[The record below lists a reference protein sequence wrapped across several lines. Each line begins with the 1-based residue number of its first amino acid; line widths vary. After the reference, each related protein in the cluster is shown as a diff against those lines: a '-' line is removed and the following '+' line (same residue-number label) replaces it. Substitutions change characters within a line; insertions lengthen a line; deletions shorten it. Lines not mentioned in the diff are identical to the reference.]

1 MSIWQYI
8 NLNMKYNSLSMMQ
21 TEYIPTVSVVV
32 TVYNGEKYL
41 VECLDSILS
50 QSLNNIEII
59 CVDDASTDDTA
70 KILSEYQ
77 DKITIITN
85 EVNCMAGESRNKGL
99 QSARGEYVI
108 FLDADDIYE
117 PYMLEKAYNKAKAS
131 EADICIF
138 KEDLFTDSLEKCS
151 GYAYSECLMKELGE
165 CDFFSPSELTDA
177 IFSLWN
183 GWAWDKLFRRDFI
196 LQTGL
201 KFQNLQSSNDAYFV
215 HAAMASARKISLL
228 NEVLVHHRIGN
239 STSIS
244 NTRDNAW
251 ESCLL
256 YLKELKLYL
265 SRNGLVDTYKK
276 SYVNWSLDFLYWNY
290 QTLNDANRVKLATA
304 IKDFLINDL
313 NIQKYN
319 IETFYNKF
327 YKWFADCIVDSKT
340 DIIPITEIER
350 FKKTYQLNSDKI
362 EILRKYILSHGF
374 SVALWG
380 AGIRGQAFADIYGE
394 EWTEL
399 KIAYDMD
406 KAKHGT
412 GLCHGLTIKG
422 FDISQDEKAD
432 FILVLN
438 SAHLLS
444 VAKLLNGEKIA
455 LFDMDSYIKLSN
467 EVDRNILPIN

>member
-1 MSIWQYI
+1 
-8 NLNMKYNSLSMMQ
+8 MKYNSLSMMQ
-21 TEYIPTVSVVV
+21 TVYIPTVSVIV
-32 TVYNGEKYL
+32 TVYNGERYL

-59 CVDDASTDDTA
+59 CVDDASTDATA
-70 KILSEYQ
+70 GILSEYQ

-99 QSARGEYVI
+99 QAARGEYVI

-117 PYMLEKAYNKAKAS
+117 PDMLEKAYNKAEAS
-131 EADICIF
+131 KADICIF
-138 KEDLFTDSLEKCS
+138 KEDLFTDNVEARW
-151 GYAYSECLMKELGE
+151 GYAYAECMLKEFGE
-165 CDFFSPSELTDA
+165 LEFFSPTELADV

-196 LQTGL
+196 LGTGL
-201 KFQNLQSSNDAYFV
+201 EFQKLQSSNDAFFV
-215 HAAMASARKISLL
+215 HSAMASARKISLL

-239 STSIS
+239 CKSIS

-265 SRNGLVDTYKK
+265 SRNGLFDAYKN
-276 SYVNWSLDFLYWNY
+276 SYVNWGLDFLYWNY
-290 QTLNDANRVKLATA
+290 QTLNDANRVKLAAA
-304 IKDFLINDL
+304 IKDYLINDL
-313 NIQKYN
+313 NILKYN
-319 IETFYNKF
+319 EETFYNKF
-327 YKWFADCIVDSKT
+327 SEWFADCIINGKA
-340 DIIPITEIER
+340 DIIPITDMDK

-362 EILRKYILSHGF
+362 GNLRKYILSHGF
-374 SVALWG
+374 SAALWG

-399 KIAYDMD
+399 NIVYDMD
-406 KAKHGT
+406 KTKHGT
-412 GLCHGLTIKG
+412 GLCHGLTVKG
-422 FDISQDEKAD
+422 FNIGQNEKAD
-432 FILVLN
+432 IILVLN

-444 VAKLLNGEKIA
+444 VAKLLDGEKVV

-467 EVDRNILPIN
+467 EVYRNILHL

>member
-1 MSIWQYI
+1 MKFRIPKVSII
-8 NLNMKYNSLSMMQ
+8 
-21 TEYIPTVSVVV
+21 I
-32 TVYNGEKYL
+32 TVYNGASYL
-41 VECLDSILS
+41 AECLESVLS
-50 QSLNNIEII
+50 QTLDNIEII
-59 CVDDASTDDTA
+59 CVDDASTDATPG
-70 KILSEYQ
+70 ILSKYQ

-85 EVNCMAGESRNKGL
+85 EVNCMAGESRNKGFE
-99 QSARGEYVI
+99 AAKGGYVI

-117 PYMLEKAYNKAKAS
+117 PDMLEKAYNKAKAS
-131 EADICIF
+131 KADICIF
-138 KEDLFTDSLEKCS
+138 KEDLFTDNIEKCS
-151 GYAYSECLMKELGE
+151 GYAYAECLMKDLGE
-165 CDFFSPSELTDA
+165 RDFFSPTELSDD

-196 LQTGL
+196 LKTGL
-201 KFQNLQSSNDAYFV
+201 TFQKLQSSNDAFFV
-215 HAAMASARKISLL
+215 HSAMASAKKISLL

-265 SRNGLVDTYKK
+265 SRNGLFDTYKN

-290 QTLNDANRVKLATA
+290 QTLSDANRVKLAAA

-319 IETFYNKF
+319 EETFYNKF
-327 YKWFADCIVDSKT
+327 YKWFADCIIDNKT
-340 DIIPITEIER
+340 DIIPISEMER
-350 FKKTYQLNSDKI
+350 FKRTYQLNSDKI
-362 EILRKYILSHGF
+362 GNLRKYILSQGF
-374 SVALWG
+374 SAALWG

-399 KIAYDMD
+399 KVAYDMD
-406 KAKHGT
+406 KTKHGT
-412 GLCHGLTIKG
+412 GLCRGLTIKG
-422 FDISQDEKAD
+422 FDITQDEKAD

-444 VAKLLNGEKIA
+444 VAKLLNGEKVA
-455 LFDMDSYIKLSN
+455 LFDMDSFIKLSN
-467 EVDRNILPIN
+467 EVDGNILPIN

>member
-1 MSIWQYI
+1 MPNVSII
-8 NLNMKYNSLSMMQ
+8 
-21 TEYIPTVSVVV
+21 I
-32 TVYNGEKYL
+32 TVYNGANYL
-41 VECLDSILS
+41 AECLESVLS
-50 QSLNNIEII
+50 QNISNTEII
-59 CVDDASTDDTA
+59 CVDDASTDATPQ
-70 KILSEYQ
+70 ILSKYQ

-85 EVNCMAGESRNKGL
+85 EMNCMAGESRNKGL
-99 QSARGEYVI
+99 QVAKGEYVI

-117 PYMLEKAYNKAKAS
+117 PDMLEKAYNKAKTS
-131 EADICIF
+131 RADICIF
-138 KEDLFTDSLEKCS
+138 KEDLFTDNIDKCS
-151 GYAYSECLMKELGE
+151 GYAYAECLIKELGE
-165 CDFFSPSELTDA
+165 RDFFAPTELQDI

-196 LQTGL
+196 LKTGL
-201 KFQNLQSSNDAYFV
+201 KFQKLQSSNDAYFV
-215 HAAMASARKISLL
+215 HAAMASAEKISLL

-239 STSIS
+239 SASVS
-244 NTRDNAW
+244 NKRDNAW

-265 SRNGLVDTYKK
+265 SRNGLYDTYKN

-290 QTLNDANRVKLATA
+290 QTLSDANRVKLAAA

-313 NIQKYN
+313 NIQEYN
-319 IETFYNKF
+319 LETFYNKF

-340 DIIPITEIER
+340 DIIPITETER

-362 EILRKYILSHGF
+362 GNLRKYILSNGF
-374 SVALWG
+374 SAALWG
-380 AGIRGQAFADIYGE
+380 AGIRGQNFADIYGE

-399 KIAYDMD
+399 KTVYDMD
-406 KAKHGT
+406 KTKHGSE
-412 GLCHGLTIKG
+412 LCNGLTVKG
-422 FDISQDEKAD
+422 FDVGQNEKAD

-444 VAKLLNGEKIA
+444 VAKLLDGEKIA

-467 EVDRNILPIN
+467 EVDRNILHIN